1 MRAEERRGTAAILI
15 AAASYGF
22 LGVFVKLALEAGVQV
37 LPLAAWR
44 FLLGAAVVWVLLA
57 VRGRPLPPVSRWPGL
72 AGLGV
77 LYAVDALAFI
87 VALQWVPAST
97 AVLVFYIYPVAVVFL
112 AAAFLG
118 ERLTPRKLAAT
129 GAALVGCALTVGGGL
144 SRGRPLGFALILLA
158 MLALSTYIVLSR
170 PIMRS
175 VPAHGGAAVTLGST
189 AVILLGVALARGGLS
204 LGGGTRG
211 AVLVIL
217 LAVVSTALPITLF
230 LVGIRHVGAGR
241 AAVYSTIEP
250 VVTVISAG
258 LVLGERIGLLQY
270 VGGVLILTAILWL
283 RSGKPLSSSEI
294 PTPPDVGI

>member
-1 MRAEERRGTAAILI
+1 MRAEERKGTVAILV
-15 AAASYGF
+15 AAVSYGF
-22 LGVFVKLALEAGVQV
+22 LGVLVKLAIEAGVDV

-44 FLLGAAVVWVLLA
+44 FLLGAAIVWILLA
-57 VRGRPLPPVSRWPGL
+57 ARRRPLPPFARWPSL
-72 AGLGV
+72 AALGA

-87 VALQWVPAST
+87 IALQWVPAST

-129 GAALVGCALTVGGGL
+129 AAAMAGCALTVGAGL
-144 SRGRPLGFALILLA
+144 SRGRPLGFALVLLA
-158 MLALSTYIVLSR
+158 MLALSTYIVVSR
-170 PIMRS
+170 PLMRS
-175 VPAHGGAAVTLGST
+175 LPAHGSAAVTLGST
-189 AVILLGVALARGGLS
+189 ALVLTTVALVFGDLT

-211 AVLVIL
+211 TLLVIA

-250 VVTVISAG
+250 IVTVVSAG
-258 LVLGERIGLLQY
+258 LVLGERIGGLQY
-270 VGGVLILTAILWL
+270 VGGALILSAILWL
-283 RSGKPLSSSEI
+283 RSERPLPASEV
-294 PTPPDVGI
+294 PTPLDAP

>member
-1 MRAEERRGTAAILI
+1 VWLLLVARR
-15 AAASYGF
+15 
-22 LGVFVKLALEAGVQV
+22 
-37 LPLAAWR
+37 
-44 FLLGAAVVWVLLA
+44 
-57 VRGRPLPPVSRWPGL
+57 RPLPPLSRWPGL
-72 AGLGV
+72 AALGV

-97 AVLVFYIYPVAVVFL
+97 AVLVFYVYPVAVVFL

-129 GAALVGCALTVGGGL
+129 GAALAGCALTVGAGL
-144 SRGRPLGFALILLA
+144 SRGRPLGFALVLLA
-158 MLALSTYIVLSR
+158 MLALSAYIILSR

-175 VPAHGGAAVTLGST
+175 IPAHGGAAVTLGST
-189 AVILLGVALARGGLS
+189 AVILILVALAYGGLS

-250 VVTVISAG
+250 VVTVVSAG
-258 LVLGERIGLLQY
+258 VVLGERIGTLQY
-270 VGGVLILTAILWL
+270 IGGILILTAILWL
-283 RSGKPLSSSEI
+283 RSERPLPASEI
-294 PTPPDVGI
+294 PTPLDAP